1 MTHTLLP
8 VVLQIVK
15 VSVLIIVT
23 EQMVPLLGNSV
34 TNQTF
39 HLRLTVK
46 ENKMNIIFSLSL
58 PLFLPLP
65 FFVPLIFLITNSQF
79 THSAINSSCY
89 NQNDGSL

>member
-1 MTHTLLP
+1 MTHTLLLLP

-39 HLRLTVK
+39 HLQLTVK
-46 ENKMNIIFSLSL
+46 ENKMNIIFPFSLSSTGPPSSL
-58 PLFLPLP
+58 LRSID
-65 FFVPLIFLITNSQF
+65 IFN
-79 THSAINSSCY
+79 Y
-89 NQNDGSL
+89 